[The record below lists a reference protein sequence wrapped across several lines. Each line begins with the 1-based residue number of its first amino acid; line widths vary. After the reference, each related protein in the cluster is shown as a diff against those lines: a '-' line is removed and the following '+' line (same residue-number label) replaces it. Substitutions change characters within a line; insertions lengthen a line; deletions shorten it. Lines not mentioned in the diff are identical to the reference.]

1 MESAS
6 HSSREQILER
16 IRNALRTPAANP
28 SAPKPGQRAIFSPVS
43 SPLERFAAEC
53 ADNFTELKLTVNRM
67 ETVEALATLLR
78 ELPAGEIYVQDVP
91 ELRELITRADG
102 RQVRW
107 SSQGPPAEASQA
119 TVTQAEAL
127 VAMTGSILVSSA
139 GCGGRGSS
147 VVAPCHIVIA
157 RRQQLVPDLERAL
170 ALVTERGLPA
180 RSSFVGL
187 ITGCSRTADIEKLL
201 VIGAHGPRRLVVVLQ
216 Q

>member
-6 HSSREQILER
+6 QSSREQILER
-16 IRNALRTPAANP
+16 IRNALRARVPLPA
-28 SAPKPGQRAIFSPVS
+28 SRAEPRGIFSPIP

-53 ADNFTELKLTVNRM
+53 AANYTELTLTANRM
-67 ETVEALATLLR
+67 ETVEALTKILG
-78 ELPAGEIYVQDVP
+78 ELPVGEIYVQDVP

-102 RQVRW
+102 REVKW
-107 SSQGPPAEASQA
+107 SSQGPPSEASQA
-119 TVTQAEAL
+119 TITQAEAL
-127 VAMTGSILVSSA
+127 VAITGSILVSSV

-147 VVAPCHIVIA
+147 IVAPCHIVIA
-157 RRQQLVPDLERAL
+157 RLQQLVPDLERAL
-170 ALVTERGLPA
+170 AMVTERGLPA

-201 VIGAHGPRRLVVVLQ
+201 VIGAHGPRRLVVILQ